1 LQTAKEKKGLIYRRC
16 MKMARYKGPVCRLCR
31 REGMKLYLKGD
42 RCYGSKCAI
51 DRRGYAPGQHG
62 QMRRKPSEYGLQLRE
77 KQKARRIYG
86 VLERQFRNYYEK
98 AVRQKGVTG
107 ENLLK
112 ILESRLDNV
121 IYRMGFASSRPQAR
135 QLVRYGHVEVNG
147 KRVTIPSYQVK
158 EKDVVAIRENSRSLS
173 LFKEIVEQG
182 ASKVVPEWL
191 SVNFETLTGEVNY
204 LPKREDID
212 VPIQEHLIVE
222 LYSK

>member
-1 LQTAKEKKGLIYRRC
+1 
-16 MKMARYKGPVCRLCR
+16 MARYKDAVCRLCR

-42 RCYGSKCAI
+42 RCYSPKCAI

-62 QMRRKPSEYGLQLRE
+62 QMRRKLSEYGLQLRE

-86 VLERQFRNYYEK
+86 VLERQFKNYFDK

-107 ENLLK
+107 ENLLRL
-112 ILESRLDNV
+112 LETRLDNV
-121 IYRMGFASSRPQAR
+121 VFRMGFASSRPQAR
-135 QLVRYGHVEVNG
+135 QIVRYGHVEVNG

-158 EKDVVAIRENSRSLS
+158 EKDVVSIREKSRSLPF
-173 LFKEIVEQG
+173 FKEISEAG
-182 ASKVVPEWL
+182 AAKVVPGWL
-191 SVNFETLTGEVNY
+191 SVNFETLTGEIVS

>member
-1 LQTAKEKKGLIYRRC
+1 
-16 MKMARYKGPVCRLCR
+16 MKMARYKGSVCRLCR

>member
-1 LQTAKEKKGLIYRRC
+1 
-16 MKMARYKGPVCRLCR
+16 MARYKDAVCRLCR

-42 RCYGSKCAI
+42 RCYSPKCAM

-62 QMRRKPSEYGLQLRE
+62 QLRRKPSEYGLQLRE

-86 VLERQFRNYYEK
+86 IMEKQFANYYEK
-98 AVRQKGVTG
+98 AVSQKGVTG
-107 ENLLK
+107 ENLLRL
-112 ILESRLDNV
+112 LETRLDNV
-121 IYRMGFASSRPQAR
+121 IYRMGFAASRPQAR

-158 EKDVVAIRENSRSLS
+158 EKDVVAIREKSRNLDF
-173 LFKEIVEQG
+173 FKEIAEQG
-182 ASKVVPEWL
+182 ASKVVPAWL
-191 SVNFETLTGEVNY
+191 SVNFDTLTGEVLY